1 MPTVRAMTITAD
13 SLLPRLKCSYEGGYD
28 VAVKGLSVVV
38 KQLIGAM
45 DYTRIVPI

>member
-1 MPTVRAMTITAD
+1 MPTVRAMTITVD
-13 SLLPRLKCSYEGGYD
+13 SLLPRPKCSCEGGYD